1 VDVMKGKQVSRILL
15 TKDAVVDS
23 RLAAADGTVLREM
36 RIDSS
41 LLQYNVP
48 QRRLIIPRPGRM
60 LVRDHRPPEVQPAGQ
75 QKQAQGQDGLASNRG
90 ATAFQWSESLDYNG
104 AEQRARMSGEVI
116 VAYKPDDSN
125 EQPVRLRADE
135 VVTTF
140 EDVAAPAKGAPVP
153 AASKSALDMK
163 AAPVQ
168 LRSVRAEGNVVVRRG
183 GDELTAPRL
192 TYDPVTHW
200 IRAMGTDQTAA
211 VYSPAGRGDGTTARE
226 FEWNTQTWKIRIS
239 NAAGRAAAAAG
250 R

>member
-1 VDVMKGKQVSRILL
+1 
-15 TKDAVVDS
+15 
-23 RLAAADGTVLREM
+23 M

-41 LLQYNVP
+41 LLQYNVL

-60 LVRDHRPPEVQPAGQ
+60 LVRDHRPPEVRPAGQ
-75 QKQAQGQDGLASNRG
+75 GQAAQGQDGLSSNRG

-125 EQPVRLRADE
+125 EPPVRLRADE

-140 EDVAAPAKGAPVP
+140 EDAAAPAKGAGAPVV
-153 AASKSALDMK
+153 AASKGALDMK

-211 VYSPAGRGDGTTARE
+211 VYTPAGRGSGTTARG
-226 FEWNTQTWKIRIS
+226 FEWNTQTWKIRVD
-239 NAAGRAAAAAG
+239 NAAGRAAAAAAAKP
-250 R
+250 

>member
-1 VDVMKGKQVSRILL
+1 
-15 TKDAVVDS
+15 
-23 RLAAADGTVLREM
+23 
-36 RIDSS
+36 
-41 LLQYNVP
+41 
-48 QRRLIIPRPGRM
+48 
-60 LVRDHRPPEVQPAGQ
+60 
-75 QKQAQGQDGLASNRG
+75 
-90 ATAFQWSESLDYNG
+90 
-104 AEQRARMSGEVI
+104 MSGEVI

-125 EQPVRLRADE
+125 EPPVRLRADE
-135 VVTTF
+135 VVATF
-140 EDVAAPAKGAPVP
+140 EEVAAPAKGAAAAVP

-211 VYSPAGRGDGTTARE
+211 VYSPAGRGNGTTARE
-226 FEWNTQTWKIRIS
+226 FQWNTQTWKIRVS